1 MKVKNT
7 MFRYAAIT
15 TEDIDEYGDVNVCF
29 LE

>member
-15 TEDIDEYGDVNVCF
+15 TEDIDAYGDVKVCF
-29 LE
+29 LV